1 MVESIREREILYK
14 LIISQLRYDGLDMVA
29 ANLAK
34 CVGLETTPM
43 SPSSRLLGVMKLG
56 LQEEKNGL
64 MPEMNVAPGLAPQV
78 PPAHGL
84 DLEYETEDF
93 GTSPP
98 MSQYE
103 THYVTAHKG
112 PCTAAA
118 FSHDGRLISTGSND
132 ASIKIIDVDRMLAK
146 AAQSHAERQA
156 EKESDDGAGMKNHP
170 VIRTMYDH
178 EMTVTYLE
186 FHPSVP
192 VLVSGSEDRT
202 VKLFD
207 FSKSSVKK
215 AYKTIEEAET
225 IRGISFHPAGDYIL
239 VATDSPTVRLYDV
252 KTFQCFV
259 SNNPRDQHTGPLTSV
274 KYAPGAHLYATS
286 SKDGSFKIWDG
297 VSNRC
302 VNTFK
307 NAHGGAEVMSARFTK
322 NSKYVLTSGKD
333 SCSRLW
339 ELSTGRTLNIYVGT
353 NINQGCSTPSIF
365 NHTEDYVMFPDD
377 KNMSIGCW
385 DSRTTE
391 KLKTLPSGHNNY
403 IRFMVHS
410 PVESAM
416 MTCSEDYR
424 ARFWYCKG
432 SG

>member
-1 MVESIREREILYK
+1 MIY
-14 LIISQLRYDGLDMVA
+14 A
-29 ANLAK
+29 
-34 CVGLETTPM
+34 
-43 SPSSRLLGVMKLG
+43 
-56 LQEEKNGL
+56 
-64 MPEMNVAPGLAPQV
+64 
-78 PPAHGL
+78 
-84 DLEYETEDF
+84 DF

-132 ASIKIIDVDRMLAK
+132 ASIKIIDVNRMLAK
-146 AAQSHAERQA
+146 AAQSQAERQA
-156 EKESDDGAGMKNHP
+156 EKEIDDGAGMKNHP

-178 EMTVTYLE
+178 ELTVTYLE
-186 FHPSVP
+186 FHPTVP
-192 VLVSGSEDRT
+192 VLISGSEDRT
-202 VKLFD
+202 IKLFD
-207 FSKSSVKK
+207 FSKSSIKK

-225 IRGISFHPAGDYIL
+225 IRGISFHPVGDHIL
-239 VATDSPTVRLYDV
+239 VATDSPTVRLYDIR
-252 KTFQCFV
+252 TFQCFV
-259 SNNPRDQHTGPLTSV
+259 SNNPHDQHTAPLTC
-274 KYAPGAHLYATS
+274 
-286 SKDGSFKIWDG
+286 IWDG

-307 NAHGGAEVMSARFTK
+307 NAHGGAEIMSVRFTK

-333 SCSRLW
+333 SCARLW

-353 NINQGCSTPSIF
+353 NIHQACSTPAIF
-365 NHTEDYVMFPDD
+365 NHTEDY
-377 KNMSIGCW
+377 
-385 DSRTTE
+385 
-391 KLKTLPSGHNNY
+391 GHNNY
-403 IRFMVHS
+403 IRYLAHS

-416 MTCSEDYR
+416 MSCSEDYR